1 MDLLCKDL
9 TSIPSNVVEH
19 KIISLNPNVHNVIPL
34 ELLGKKISL
43 RDSKRE
49 AIHDDDVLANFDAM
63 WGSNDIQRY
72 RRLTFRLRPM
82 LAWLIIFRMLTLFLG
97 FCGSTELMQ
106 REFPFSCFGSQWPCL
121 FFGNVILVSFFLQKN
136 VLGKMKS
143 L

>member
-82 LAWLIIFRMLTLFLG
+82 LA
-97 FCGSTELMQ
+97 
-106 REFPFSCFGSQWPCL
+106 
-121 FFGNVILVSFFLQKN
+121 
-136 VLGKMKS
+136 
-143 L
+143 